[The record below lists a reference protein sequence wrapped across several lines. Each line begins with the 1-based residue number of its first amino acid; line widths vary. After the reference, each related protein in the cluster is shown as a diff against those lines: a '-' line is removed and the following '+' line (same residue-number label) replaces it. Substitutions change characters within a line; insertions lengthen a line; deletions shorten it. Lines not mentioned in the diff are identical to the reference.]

1 MSSVRAKPGLD
12 PFPLTSPLRK
22 FPEIIGRI
30 ELLRFTL
37 GMNKSR
43 FSNAIGMKP
52 QTYNNFIGAQGSK
65 PNVELLHGIVTRFG
79 ANPMWVLTGKG
90 SMFLERVQT
99 STRSRASHRNGAS
112 PNPSSEARKLK
123 DDEFAIELA
132 AVRPIIERIETA
144 LGREDPSNDLLLDR
158 LIFLFKQ
165 YLRVN
170 PTESVAELSS
180 VLERIEQRIGAS

>member
-1 MSSVRAKPGLD
+1 MSTVRVKPGFD

-22 FPEIIGRI
+22 FPDIIGRI

-90 SMFLERVQT
+90 SMFLDRAQK
-99 STRSRASHRNGAS
+99 STRSKASHRNSAS
-112 PNPSSEARKLK
+112 PNPSSKAQNPK
-123 DDEFAIELA
+123 DDEFAKELA
-132 AVRPIIERIETA
+132 AVQPIIERIEFA
-144 LGREDPSNDLLLDR
+144 LGREDPKNDLLLDR
-158 LIFLFKQ
+158 LVFLFKQ

-170 PTESVAELSS
+170 PTESVTELSS
-180 VLERIEQRIGAS
+180 VLERIEQRIAAS